1 MSFITFKSI
10 TYALIAILLIHLII
24 QFIQKNNNKEVEK
37 IEVFNNSDCQD
48 DYQRSKKKTK
58 EDVDKKSN
66 QVNNNNLSEIKDD
79 LKSFLDNNDIFLK
92 SNDDNYQPQDKQI
105 QFADSQIDNQK
116 TEIDKFFET
125 NNLDKEIKQ
134 DYKKFKEPTVNLSNK
149 KKMEVDLNDP
159 NFGNNQIWK
168 YDNED
173 IMNGGEFQK
182 GVTGWD
188 NTTNSD
194 FSLIK

>member
-10 TYALIAILLIHLII
+10 IYALIAILLIHLII
-24 QFIQKNNNKEVEK
+24 QFIQKNNTKDIEK
-37 IEVFNNSDCQD
+37 IEVFDNPECQD
-48 DYQRSKKKTK
+48 NNFKSMKSK
-58 EDVDKKSN
+58 DNLDKKSN
-66 QVNNNNLSEIKDD
+66 QANNNNLLEIKDD

-92 SNDDNYQPQDKQI
+92 SNNDNYQPQDKQI

-134 DYKKFKEPTVNLSNK
+134 DCKKFKEPSINLSNK
-149 KKMEVDLNDP
+149 KKMEVDLDDP

-182 GVTGWD
+182 GITGWD
-188 NTTNSD
+188 NTTSSD
-194 FSLIK
+194 FSLVK

>member
-10 TYALIAILLIHLII
+10 IYALIAILLIHLII
-24 QFIQKNNNKEVEK
+24 QFIQKNNTKDIEK
-37 IEVFNNSDCQD
+37 IEVFDNICQD
-48 DYQRSKKKTK
+48 NNLKSKKSK
-58 EDVDKKSN
+58 DNLDKKSN
-66 QVNNNNLSEIKDD
+66 QIINNNNLLEIKDD

-92 SNDDNYQPQDKQI
+92 SNDDIYQPQDKQI

-134 DYKKFKEPTVNLSNK
+134 DYKKFQEPTINLSNK
-149 KKMEVDLNDP
+149 KKMDVDLDDP

-188 NTTNSD
+188 NNTNSD